1 MTLKEQ
7 LAIDVKAAMIARDS
21 LKTDVLKGVKTAI
34 LYAEV
39 ATNKRE
45 EGLSD
50 EEVLKV
56 LQKESKKRQESAELY
71 TKGDR
76 RELAE
81 KELSEK
87 QIIDAYLPKQLDETA
102 VNKMIDDAAAT
113 LGISTPTKQDMG
125 KLIGAVKAKA
135 GAEVDGS
142 MLARLVSGRI
152 SE

>member
-1 MTLKEQ
+1 MSLKEQ
-7 LAIDVKAAMIARDS
+7 LQQDVKAAMIARDS
-21 LKTDVLKGVKTAI
+21 FKTDLLKGLKTAI
-34 LYAEV
+34 QYAEV
-39 ATNKRE
+39 ASGKRE

-56 LQKESKKRQESAELY
+56 FQKEAKKRQESAELY

-76 RELAE
+76 QELADKELAE
-81 KELSEK
+81 KA
-87 QIIDAYLPKQLDETA
+87 IIDTYLPKQLDEAA
-102 VNKMIDDAAAT
+102 VNQMIDDAVAT
-113 LGISTPTKQDMG
+113 LGITTPTKQDMG

-135 GAEVDGS
+135 GAEVDGG